1 MRHQQSGRHYQQEN
15 SKALQAEEGV
25 EEVVAEEGV
34 AEEGV
39 EEVEVGVVGKP
50 RSMLPVPMR

>member
-34 AEEGV
+34 